1 VHKCRFF
8 ADGITKKQ
16 NIKKFLKGESE
27 GETISKMFPS
37 HGCGDMAGSQTAL
50 AECRRAWDRLRRP
63 ISPLKSRKKRG
74 EVREDDHTAI
84 QRAVMDRSLYFVF
97 CRFISQIGRIE

>member
-1 VHKCRFF
+1 MRKCRFF
-8 ADGITKKQ
+8 ADGNTKKQ

-50 AECRRAWDRLRRP
+50 AECRRAWDCLLLEFFTTEY
-63 ISPLKSRKKRG
+63 IEKLQ
-74 EVREDDHTAI
+74 DHTDFKHKKHEKI
-84 QRAVMDRSLYFVF
+84 RDPQNGNLKIF
-97 CRFISQIGRIE
+97 